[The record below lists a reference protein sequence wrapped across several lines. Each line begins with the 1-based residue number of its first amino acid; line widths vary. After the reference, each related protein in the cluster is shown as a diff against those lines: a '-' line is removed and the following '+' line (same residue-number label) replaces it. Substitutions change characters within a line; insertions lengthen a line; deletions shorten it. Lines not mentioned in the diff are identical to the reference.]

1 VSVPK
6 EPKNLGELLAASGAL
21 RPDPNRVSLSQW
33 RSAVGDRIAAR
44 SRPGKLVEGL
54 LTVVVASS
62 PWAQELS
69 LLSDAIVR
77 RMGEQGLMVRRLR
90 FSIGHVEPITSAEP
104 PHRVKRRELPPALR
118 ARLAKITDPELRRAI
133 EEAATLSEPSKS

>member
-1 VSVPK
+1 MSVPK
-6 EPKNLGELLAASGAL
+6 QPKNLGELLAASGAL

-54 LTVVVASS
+54 LNVIVASS

-69 LLSDAIVR
+69 LLSETIVR
-77 RMGEQGLMVRRLR
+77 RLGEQGLLVRRLR
-90 FSIGHVEPITSAEP
+90 FSTGPIEPIASAEP
-104 PHRVKRRELPPALR
+104 PHRVTRRELPPALR

-133 EEAATLSEPSKS
+133 EEAATLAEPQKV